1 MTVEELKN
9 KVLQDVPI
17 TQAEAEW
24 LATQPD
30 KESLYEAAHEI
41 TTARASQEFDM
52 CSIINAKSG
61 RCPENCNG
69 APNHHTIRR
78 KRMFTIWW
86 IRRNACVMHY
96 TTNHKAWHASHW

>member
-30 KESLYEAAHEI
+30 FALMMEHISNSCD
-41 TTARASQEFDM
+41 ARAAVIS
-52 CSIINAKSG
+52 CA
-61 RCPENCNG
+61 
-69 APNHHTIRR
+69 
-78 KRMFTIWW
+78 
-86 IRRNACVMHY
+86 
-96 TTNHKAWHASHW
+96 AS

>member
-24 LATQPD
+24 LATQPVFFF
-30 KESLYEAAHEI
+30 KQKTAYEI

-61 RCPENCNG
+61 RCP
-69 APNHHTIRR
+69 
-78 KRMFTIWW
+78 
-86 IRRNACVMHY
+86 
-96 TTNHKAWHASHW
+96 

>member
-41 TTARASQEFDM
+41 TTARA
-52 CSIINAKSG
+52 
-61 RCPENCNG
+61 
-69 APNHHTIRR
+69 
-78 KRMFTIWW
+78 
-86 IRRNACVMHY
+86 
-96 TTNHKAWHASHW
+96 

>member
-41 TTARASQEFDM
+41 TTARAVQEMDM
-52 CSIINAKSG
+52 
-61 RCPENCNG
+61 
-69 APNHHTIRR
+69 
-78 KRMFTIWW
+78 
-86 IRRNACVMHY
+86 
-96 TTNHKAWHASHW
+96 

>member
-30 KESLYEAAHEI
+30 KEVQFQS
-41 TTARASQEFDM
+41 
-52 CSIINAKSG
+52 
-61 RCPENCNG
+61 
-69 APNHHTIRR
+69 
-78 KRMFTIWW
+78 
-86 IRRNACVMHY
+86 
-96 TTNHKAWHASHW
+96 

>member
-52 CSIINAKSG
+52 CSIINAKSPS
-61 RCPENCNG
+61 RSEE
-69 APNHHTIRR
+69 RR
-78 KRMFTIWW
+78 VGKECRSRWSPY
-86 IRRNACVMHY
+86 H
-96 TTNHKAWHASHW
+96 